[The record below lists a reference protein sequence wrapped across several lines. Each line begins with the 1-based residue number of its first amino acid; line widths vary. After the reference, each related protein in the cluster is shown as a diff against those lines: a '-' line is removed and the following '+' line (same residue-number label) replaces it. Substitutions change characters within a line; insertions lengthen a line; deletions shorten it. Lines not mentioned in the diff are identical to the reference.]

1 MTQIVGATSPDAFA
15 TSCLI
20 VIHMPRA
27 IQRNDLSHN
36 HQQRMA
42 DSQWNAMKRIFFVV
56 AMLCLVRDAVAASG
70 PISPI
75 TSGYGA
81 NGSFTVQVDKFPSP
95 LYDNEKVQVFRP
107 VEIATPVPVIFF
119 APGFSNNDPAE
130 YRPLINHIVSRGFA
144 LVYAPFQVV
153 SGDLSLNEKRYNTIW
168 AGFEEALKRFGSS
181 FDLTRVAFFG
191 HSYGGAA
198 LPAMMQRGVVGKG
211 WGKNGAFVYSM
222 APWYVFQF
230 GAKEYVN
237 WPQHVKLLVQVYEN
251 DGVCDHRMAKEI
263 YDRVNLPVSEK
274 DFVMLRSER
283 RFNYTLD
290 AEHGTPSTGSDENA
304 LDYYGVY
311 RMFDA
316 LADYAFNQSEA
327 GKRVALGNGSA
338 EQRFMGNWPDGQ
350 PVREMLAGD
359 CVPITR
365 SSSSFLFP
373 NFGAT
378 ASFATVSSASLKGEA
393 VAPFSLVSAWGTNF
407 SAYPL
412 SAEGAPP
419 LALNGTSVRVKD
431 SACVERFAPLFFVSP
446 TQINYLIPAETA
458 PGSATVSVFN
468 EAGAISVATVTISQT
483 APGLFTANAN
493 GQGAAAASVFRIKAN
508 GQQLFE
514 KAVQFDVAQNRYVAL
529 PIDLSIPG
537 DQVFLLLFGTG
548 LRYRNALSSVT
559 ATIGGAPTEV
569 LYVGAQGDFLGLDQV
584 NLRLPQRLAGRGE
597 VDVVLLVDGKAANS
611 VKVSF
616 K

>member
-1 MTQIVGATSPDAFA
+1 
-15 TSCLI
+15 
-20 VIHMPRA
+20 
-27 IQRNDLSHN
+27 
-36 HQQRMA
+36 
-42 DSQWNAMKRIFFVV
+42 
-56 AMLCLVRDAVAASG
+56 
-70 PISPI
+70 
-75 TSGYGA
+75 
-81 NGSFTVQVDKFPSP
+81 
-95 LYDNEKVQVFRP
+95 
-107 VEIATPVPVIFF
+107 
-119 APGFSNNDPAE
+119 
-130 YRPLINHIVSRGFA
+130 
-144 LVYAPFQVV
+144 
-153 SGDLSLNEKRYNTIW
+153 
-168 AGFEEALKRFGSS
+168 
-181 FDLTRVAFFG
+181 
-191 HSYGGAA
+191 
-198 LPAMMQRGVVGKG
+198 
-211 WGKNGAFVYSM
+211 
-222 APWYVFQF
+222 
-230 GAKEYVN
+230 
-237 WPQHVKLLVQVYEN
+237 
-251 DGVCDHRMAKEI
+251 
-263 YDRVNLPVSEK
+263 
-274 DFVMLRSER
+274 
-283 RFNYTLD
+283 
-290 AEHGTPSTGSDENA
+290 
-304 LDYYGVY
+304 
-311 RMFDA
+311 
-316 LADYAFNQSEA
+316 
-327 GKRVALGNGSA
+327 
-338 EQRFMGNWPDGQ
+338 
-350 PVREMLAGD
+350 
-359 CVPITR
+359 
-365 SSSSFLFP
+365 
-373 NFGAT
+373 
-378 ASFATVSSASLKGEA
+378 SASLKGET
-393 VAPFSLVSAWGTNF
+393 VAPYSLVSAWGTNF